1 MGISINI
8 PPNINIA
15 FIVIILLLSYRKY
28 SLLRRAARARA
39 NERSSFLVVGGMP
52 LINYI

>member
-28 SLLRRAARARA
+28 SLLRAASARA

-52 LINYI
+52 LINYT